1 MSEQMRYAIF
11 ADIHGNLEA
20 LETALEYA
28 GKQGLSRFLV
38 LGDSVGY
45 GANPNECLEWAFQ
58 NAGLHGMGNHEA
70 AVAHD
75 EIRERFMSSA
85 REAIDWTAERL
96 KPELLARIKDLPYL
110 QIEGKITLAHGT
122 LHSPEEFHYLLD
134 ESDAYKSFLALRT
147 PFGFVGHSH
156 VPSFFAEKEGTGG
169 YLKEGVLKFRKNERY
184 LLNPGSVGQ
193 PRDRDSRLSFGI
205 LDEDKLTFEIVR
217 LPYDNKRASEKILAE
232 GLPASL
238 AYRLL

>member
-1 MSEQMRYAIF
+1 MRYAIF

-28 GKQGLSRFLV
+28 KKSRLSQFVV

-45 GANPNECLEWAFQ
+45 GANPNECLAWALQ
-58 NAGLHGMGNHEA
+58 SAGLHVMGNHEA
-70 AVAHD
+70 AVVHD
-75 EIRERFMSSA
+75 KIREKFTSSA

-96 KPELLARIKDLPYL
+96 RPGLVAKIKDLPYL
-110 QIEGKITLAHGT
+110 QNEGAITLAHGT
-122 LHSPEEFHYLLD
+122 LHSPEEFHYLFD

-147 PFGFVGHSH
+147 SFGFVGHSH
-156 VPSFFAEKEGTGG
+156 VPSFFAEKEATGG
-169 YLKEGVLKFRKNERY
+169 YLKEGVLKLRKNERY
-184 LLNPGSVGQ
+184 LLNPGSIGQ
-193 PRDRDSRLSFGI
+193 PRDRDWRLSFGI

>member
-1 MSEQMRYAIF
+1 MRYAIF

-20 LETALEYA
+20 LETALEYV
-28 GKQGLSRFLV
+28 KKRRLTQFVV

-45 GANPNECLEWAFQ
+45 GADPNECLEWAFR
-58 NAGLHGMGNHEA
+58 NATFHVLGNHEA
-70 AVAHD
+70 AILH
-75 EIRERFMSSA
+75 ETIREHFTDWA
-85 REAIDWTAERL
+85 RKAIEWTSKKLR
-96 KPELLARIKDLPYL
+96 PELTTKIKELPYL
-110 QIEGKITLAHGT
+110 QSDGAMTLAHGT
-122 LHSPEEFHYLLD
+122 LHSPEEFHYLFN
-134 ESDAYKSFLALRT
+134 EGDAYKSFLTLRT
-147 PFGFVGHSH
+147 TFGFVGHSH
-156 VPSFFAEKEGTGG
+156 VPCFFAEKEETGG
-169 YLKEGVLKFRKNERY
+169 RLKEGILKLRKGERY
-184 LLNPGSVGQ
+184 LLNPGSIGQ

>member
-1 MSEQMRYAIF
+1 MRCAVF

-28 GKQGLSRFLV
+28 KKKRLSKFMV

-45 GANPNECLEWAFQ
+45 GANPNECLEWALQ
-58 NAGLHGMGNHEA
+58 NAGLHVMGNHEA
-70 AVAHD
+70 AVIHD
-75 EIRERFMSSA
+75 KIREKFTSAA
-85 REAIDWTAERL
+85 REAIEWTSERL
-96 KPELLARIKDLPYL
+96 RPELIARIKDLSYL
-110 QIEGKITLAHGT
+110 QVDGSVTLAHGT
-122 LHSPEEFHYLLD
+122 IHSPEEFHYLFD

-147 PFGFVGHSH
+147 PWGFVGHSH
-156 VPSFFAEKEGTGG
+156 VPCFFTEKEETGG
-169 YLKEGVLKFRKNERY
+169 YLKAGVLKLRKNERY
-184 LLNPGSVGQ
+184 LLNPGSIGQ

-205 LDEDKLTFEIVR
+205 LDESELTFEIVR